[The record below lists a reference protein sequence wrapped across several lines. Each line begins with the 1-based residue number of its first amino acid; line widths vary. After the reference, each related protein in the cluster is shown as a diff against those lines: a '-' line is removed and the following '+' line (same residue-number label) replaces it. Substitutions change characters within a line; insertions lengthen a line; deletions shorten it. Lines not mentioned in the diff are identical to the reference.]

1 MAGYTRHDRSS
12 LHPRD
17 QRAWRRAYALAAGA
31 TPREAGPIEVQPEMP
46 QLGPYETQYRVQR
59 GYAIERE
66 IIRP

>member
-1 MAGYTRHDRSS
+1 MAGFTRRDRSS
-12 LHPRD
+12 LQPRE

-31 TPREAGPIEVQPEMP
+31 APRDAGPIEAQPEAP
-46 QLGPYETQYRVQR
+46 QLGPYETEYRVQR